1 MEQMTQ
7 TITLNGT
14 EYTVYPL
21 PLVRVG
27 EVISTLSK
35 AAQDANIGENM
46 SEGQMITQFAQL
58 LADNMDDYAPLV
70 SNLMNNDN
78 VDAEHVKNAKIY
90 EIFDILQAILDVNE
104 WDKIRS
110 RFLSVR
116 QTLAGTEESK
126 A

>member
-21 PLVRVG
+21 PLARVG